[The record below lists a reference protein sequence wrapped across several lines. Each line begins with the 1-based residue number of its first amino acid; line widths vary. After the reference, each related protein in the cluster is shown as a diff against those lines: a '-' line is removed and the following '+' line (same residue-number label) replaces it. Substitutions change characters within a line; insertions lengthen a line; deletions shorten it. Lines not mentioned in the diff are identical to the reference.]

1 MPYASTVLKCSLVQE
16 IMTRLSEIFGT
27 VSSDPQLSFKGE
39 QNLYFE
45 VRREAPSDSI
55 LERKE
60 DGYITVVFTDIAQAE
75 NLWKLNPVE
84 MVQAILLHNQIL
96 RQLIKKYQVRST
108 RKKGCGLFE
117 GTTKIIFYK

>member
-1 MPYASTVLKCSLVQE
+1 MPYASAVLKCSLVQE

-27 VSSDPQLSFKGE
+27 VPSDPQLSFNQRGE

-45 VRREAPSDSI
+45 ARREAPSNSI

-108 RKKGCGLFE
+108 REKGVA
-117 GTTKIIFYK
+117 I